1 MMLFGKKKV
10 KTEKAGIT
18 EAGVPAKQEGETAV
32 DKEASPKGLA
42 KFFKKKPGRRKKGG
56 RKRLIFIGV
65 LVIAA
70 GVGGFLFW
78 RKKSQQA
85 AMATAMAS
93 ASTTAQVTRGN
104 LVSQLSSSGTIEAKD
119 TYTITSLVEG
129 EVIQADFEE
138 GDQVEEGQ
146 ILYLIDSSSMDS
158 QMRQAQNSL
167 ERAQKNYDDAVEDY
181 NDAVVDYS
189 GNTYKSTRTG
199 YIKELNIDVGDKVSS
214 NTQLAS
220 IYDDTTMKIRVP
232 FLSAEAAFIG
242 VGNQAVITL
251 EDTAEQLLG
260 VVTAVANL
268 DEVLSGG
275 RMVRY
280 VTVQV
285 ANPGGLSE
293 DYTATVSVGDF
304 LCAVEGSFEPVTD
317 TTMVA
322 SMTGVSGSVEV
333 EALLVSE
340 GDYVAVGTPIFQIS
354 SEDVQDILD
363 DFQDAIDNAESSV
376 ESAQSNLDSN
386 QETYDNYTITA
397 PISGEVISKDVKVG
411 DKISRSGSSDTTLAV
426 IYDLSELTFEM
437 SVDELDIGSV
447 EVGQSVTVNADAY
460 EDMTFTGSVTKIS
473 LVGSQSNGVTNYPVT
488 VTLDE
493 EALDYLLPGMNVDGL
508 ITIGESNDTLLIPSG
523 ALMRG
528 NRVYL
533 KDDSVTESSGGVPAG
548 YTAVEVEI
556 GMSSDDYIEILSG
569 LEEGDTVY
577 VDESST
583 STTDMFQMGGMG
595 GGPGGDMGGGN
606 MGGGNSGNRGNNG
619 GGGNMGG
626 GGGMR

>member
-1 MMLFGKKKV
+1 MLFKKKNSE
-10 KTEKAGIT
+10 TEKIAVSQKD
-18 EAGVPAKQEGETAV
+18 VPAAQKEESVAEGES
-32 DKEASPKGLA
+32 SPKGLA
-42 KFFKKKPGRRKKGG
+42 KFFKKKSGRKKKGG
-56 RKRLIFIGV
+56 RVKQIVILV
-65 LVIAA
+65 LVIAVGA
-70 GVGGFLFW
+70 GGFLFW
-78 RKKSQQA
+78 RRKKEQE

-167 ERAQKNYDDAVEDY
+167 ERAQKNYEDAVEDY

-214 NTQLAS
+214 NTQLAT

-232 FLSAEAAFIG
+232 FLSAEAALIG
-242 VGNQAVITL
+242 VGNQAVIML
-251 EDTAEQLLG
+251 EDTAEQLVG
-260 VVTAVANL
+260 TVTAVANL

-280 VTVQV
+280 ITVQV
-285 ANPGGLSE
+285 ANPGGLSS

-322 SMTGVSGSVEV
+322 AMTGVSGSVEV
-333 EALLVSE
+333 ESLLVSE

-447 EVGQSVTVNADAY
+447 EVGQSVTVSADAY

-508 ITIGESNDTLLIPSG
+508 ITTGESNDTLLIPSG

-533 KDDSVTESSGGVPAG
+533 KDDSVTESTGGVPAG

-595 GGPGGDMGGGN
+595 GMGGMEGGGMGGGN
-606 MGGGNSGNRGNNG
+606 MGGGGNSGGGPG
-619 GGGNMGG
+619 GGGG